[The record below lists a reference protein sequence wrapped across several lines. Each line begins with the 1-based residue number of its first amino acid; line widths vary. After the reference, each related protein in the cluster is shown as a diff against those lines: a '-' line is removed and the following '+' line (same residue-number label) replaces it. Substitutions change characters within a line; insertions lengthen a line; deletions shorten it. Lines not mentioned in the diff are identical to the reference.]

1 MYINASVARVNN
13 MSTSLALETRQAFK
27 SFKSKYF
34 KLSIFKLFQYIDHMV
49 QTVRFW
55 FTWGEGMD

>member
-13 MSTSLALETRQAFK
+13 MSTSLALET
-27 SFKSKYF
+27 S
-34 KLSIFKLFQYIDHMV
+34 KLSSHLNRNMLNYLSFQYIDHMV